1 MHVSMYPCM
10 HVRSNTLSNEMKHK
24 LIHLLI
30 IYGAD
35 MALKDST
42 GRESCTP
49 QDAAA
54 ALAAA
59 AGESAAGSGRPLAP
73 QTYETL
79 AKGRKVEV

>member
-1 MHVSMYPCM
+1 MHVSMYPCI

-42 GRESCTP
+42 GRESCTR

-59 AGESAAGSGRPLAP
+59 AAGESAAGSRRPLAA
-73 QTYETL
+73 QTYET
-79 AKGRKVEV
+79 